1 MNIHDDITSL
11 IGDTPLLRLS
21 RLYPSL
27 DVCVKLELF
36 NPISIKDRPI
46 KQIIA
51 DGEAA
56 GDLKPGMTLIEATS
70 GNTGMALAMVGA
82 VKGYNVIIVM
92 SEAQSM
98 ERRQVMK
105 ALGAELVLTPGD
117 QGTAGAKKRLLELCE
132 QDPSLFYIGQH
143 QNPSN
148 PRAHELTTG
157 PEIWNDTDGQIDM
170 FVAGL
175 GTCGTMTG
183 TGRYLKRMNPEIKLI
198 AVEPEEAALVA
209 NGTWQPHW
217 MMGVSPGFEPE
228 NLDRELID
236 GFELV
241 NKQDA
246 YSTVQNL
253 ARKEGLLVGI
263 SSGAVIHAA
272 GRIAGRSEN
281 RGKRVVT
288 IVYDTGQRYLS
299 VNDLFG

>member
-1 MNIHDDITSL
+1 MSIHEDITSL
-11 IGDTPLLRLS
+11 IGKTPLLRLS
-21 RLYPSL
+21 RLYPGL

-51 DGEAA
+51 DGEAS
-56 GDLKPGMTLIEATS
+56 GVLKPGMKLIEATS
-70 GNTGMALAMVGA
+70 GNTGMALSMIGA
-82 VKGYNVIIVM
+82 VKGYQVVIVM
-92 SEAQSM
+92 SEAQSI

-117 QGTAGAKKRLLELCE
+117 EGTAGAKKRLLAMCE
-132 QDPSLFYIGQH
+132 QDPSLYYIGQH

-157 PEIWNDTDGQIDM
+157 PEIWQDTDGQVDF

-183 TGRYLKRMNPEIKLI
+183 TGRYLKRMNPKVQLI
-198 AVEPEEAALVA
+198 AVEPAEAPLVA
-209 NGTWQPHW
+209 KGTWPPHW

-228 NLDRELID
+228 NLDREIID
-236 GFELV
+236 DFELV
-241 NKQDA
+241 DKQQA
-246 YSTVQNL
+246 YDTVQKL

-272 GRIAGRSEN
+272 GRIAARPEN
-281 RGKRVVT
+281 KNKRIVT
-288 IVYDTGQRYLS
+288 LVYDTGQRYLS
-299 VNDLFG
+299 VQNLFE